1 MENRDYLELTF
12 RSINCFSDDGKLDAN
27 ELDSL
32 MAIAKRD
39 GVIDDN
45 EKRVLSNIVAR
56 VREEEIDAA
65 LASKIQELDQLIS

>member
-12 RSINCFSDDGKLDAN
+12 RSISCFADDGKLDVA

-32 MAIAKRD
+32 LHVAKRD

-45 EKRVLSNIVAR
+45 EKRVLGNIISKI
-56 VREEEIDAA
+56 REEEIDGE
-65 LASKIQELDQLIS
+65 LAKKIAEIEELI